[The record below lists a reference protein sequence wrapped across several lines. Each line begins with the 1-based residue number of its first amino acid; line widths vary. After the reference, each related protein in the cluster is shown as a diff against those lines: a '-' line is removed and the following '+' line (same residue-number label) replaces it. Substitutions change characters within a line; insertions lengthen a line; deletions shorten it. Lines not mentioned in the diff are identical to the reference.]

1 MKEQNISLF
10 DYLGHAAGSTL
21 GKQVAVEATKQKISI
36 ETKEVENRSYAG
48 KVLTY
53 PREFLDTYFKK

>member
-1 MKEQNISLF
+1 MF

-48 KVLTY
+48 KILTY